1 MSLHKSAI
9 NLYVATYGKNP
20 FLLPDTAG
28 MSQSQNRPRTE
39 KLILF

>member
-9 NLYVATYGKNP
+9 NLNVAMYGKNP

-28 MSQSQNRPRTE
+28 MLQSQNRPWME